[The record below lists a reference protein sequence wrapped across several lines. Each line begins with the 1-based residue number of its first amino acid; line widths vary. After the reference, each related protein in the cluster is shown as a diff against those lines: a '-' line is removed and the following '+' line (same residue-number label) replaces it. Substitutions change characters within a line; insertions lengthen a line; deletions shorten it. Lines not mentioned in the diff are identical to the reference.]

1 MIAGIV
7 AVGGY
12 KSTDRTGTTGVAEKH
27 KRGLGSVGAA
37 SYETGCFMDTSR
49 TGTLAKRA
57 KVLSAHLLHNVKR
70 PGRRDDSGSG
80 GMPTGHPTLDSQQ
93 QPDAKGGAGGLT
105 PNLHDILVVDDE
117 PDVAASISEVIAL
130 SGYMCTYAES
140 PAEAIE
146 LLRKRR
152 FDVVLADMLM
162 PGIDGLELLEEA
174 RQACPGS
181 CGILMSGR
189 MTSAMARGA
198 IRRGVYDVIAK
209 PLDFDR
215 VRVVLAEACEQA
227 SRTEPACPEAASGAS
242 ALAAAG
248 GLDVGRM
255 GSIPQRVD
263 LGYVLSLTASL
274 EAKNSAT
281 RHHSEN
287 TAYYAWILGSR
298 LGLAADE
305 LLILRTA
312 SLVHDVGKI
321 GVPDAIL
328 EKPGPLTPAEYAVVK
343 RHPRIGYEI
352 LRHVSGLHSVL
363 GAVLY
368 HHEWWDGSGY
378 PQGLRGSEIPLA
390 ARVIH
395 LADAIDAMF
404 SRRSYR
410 CRLTLPRVLEE
421 IEASAGRQFDPRLAR
436 AAAEWLGSTPG
447 AVLTCQNR
455 GHLLVNAG
463 LTGIAGGVGE
473 LWSGLALPSGQV
485 QRG

>member
-1 MIAGIV
+1 
-7 AVGGY
+7 
-12 KSTDRTGTTGVAEKH
+12 
-27 KRGLGSVGAA
+27 
-37 SYETGCFMDTSR
+37 
-49 TGTLAKRA
+49 
-57 KVLSAHLLHNVKR
+57 
-70 PGRRDDSGSG
+70 
-80 GMPTGHPTLDSQQ
+80 
-93 QPDAKGGAGGLT
+93 LT
-105 PNLHDILVVDDE
+105 PNMHDILVVDDE
-117 PDVAASISEVIAL
+117 PEVAASISEVIAL

-140 PAEAIE
+140 PAEAID
-146 LLRKRR
+146 LLHKRR

-162 PGIDGLELLEEA
+162 PGMDGLELLEEA
-174 RQACPGS
+174 RQVCPGS

-189 MTSAMARGA
+189 MTSTMARSA
-198 IRRGVYDVIAK
+198 IRQGVYDVLAK
-209 PLDFDR
+209 PLDIDH
-215 VRVVLAEACEQA
+215 VRAVLAEACEQA
-227 SRTEPACPEAASGAS
+227 APRSEPVCPETAPTAIETVP
-242 ALAAAG
+242 AG
-248 GLDVGRM
+248 GLEAPGL
-255 GSIPQRVD
+255 GSVPQRVD
-263 LGYVLSLTASL
+263 LGFVLSLTASL

-352 LRHVSGLHSVL
+352 LRHVRGLHSVL

-368 HHEWWDGSGY
+368 HHEWWDGNGY
-378 PQGLRGSEIPLA
+378 PQGLHGSEIPLV

-410 CRLTLPRVLEE
+410 RRLTLSRVLEE
-421 IEASAGRQFDPRLAR
+421 IEACAGRQFDPRLAR
-436 AAAEWLGSTPG
+436 EAVAWLGHTPG
-447 AVLTCQNR
+447 AVLTRQNR
-455 GHLLVNAG
+455 GHLLTNAG
-463 LTGIAGGVGE
+463 LTGVPGGVAE
-473 LWSGLALPSGQV
+473 LLIGVPLPSGQV
-485 QRG
+485 QRD